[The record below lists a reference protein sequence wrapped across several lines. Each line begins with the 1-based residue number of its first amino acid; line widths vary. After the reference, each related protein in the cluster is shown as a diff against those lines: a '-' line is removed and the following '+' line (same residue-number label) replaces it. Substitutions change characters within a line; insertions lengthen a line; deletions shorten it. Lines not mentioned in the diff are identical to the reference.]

1 MKYRQIVHGIFVS
14 RPNRFIAQVKIE
26 SAVHTV
32 HVKNTGRCRELLI
45 PGAKV
50 LLEYHPDARAL
61 GRKTQYSLV
70 GVYKAGENGLP
81 ARLVNMDSQAPNQA
95 AREWLERG
103 GLLERGELP
112 GRAGLPDAENQGER
126 RCPQN
131 IRSEVTYGQSRFD
144 LAFEID
150 GKPAFMEVKG
160 VTLEKQGIAM
170 FPDAPT
176 ERGVKHLQE
185 LADAAEHGF
194 QAYIL
199 FVIQMKGVYEFQ
211 PNWKTH
217 EAFARTL
224 QEAAEKGVQVLA
236 YDCLVEEDGFQIDQ
250 PIAVSYKREEGL
262 I

>member
-1 MKYRQIVHGIFVS
+1 MLCRKERICETMKYQQIVHGTFVS

-61 GRKTQYSLV
+61 GRKTEYSLV
-70 GVYKAGENGLP
+70 GVYKVGDDGLP

-95 AREWLERG
+95 AKEWLERG
-103 GLLERGELP
+103 
-112 GRAGLPDAENQGER
+112 GLPDAENQGER

-144 LAFEID
+144 LAFEI
-150 GKPAFMEVKG
+150 GGRQAFMEVKG

-176 ERGVKHLQE
+176 ERGVKHIQE

-199 FVIQMKGVYEFQ
+199 FVIQMKGVYEFR

-224 QEAAEKGVQVLA
+224 QEAAEKGVHILA
-236 YDCLVEEDGFQIDQ
+236 YDCLVEEDGFRIDQ
-250 PIAVSYKREEGL
+250 PIAVFIS
-262 I
+262 

>member
-1 MKYRQIVHGIFVS
+1 MKYAQIVRGTFVG
-14 RPNRFIAQVKIE
+14 RPNRFIAQVQIE
-26 SAVHTV
+26 SVVHTV

-45 PGAKV
+45 PGAEV
-50 LLEYHPDARAL
+50 ILEFHPNAGAL

-81 ARLVNMDSQAPNQA
+81 VRLVNMDSQAPNQA
-95 AREWLERG
+95 AGEWLERRN
-103 GLLERGELP
+103 LQNNRNSQNSWNV
-112 GRAGLPDAENQGER
+112 R
-126 RCPQN
+126 N
-131 IRSEVTYGQSRFD
+131 IRREVIYGRSRFD

-160 VTLEKQGIAM
+160 VTLENRGIAM

-176 ERGVKHLQE
+176 ERGVKHLLE

-199 FVIQMKGVYEFQ
+199 FVIQMKGVHEFR

-217 EAFARTL
+217 ETFARTL
-224 QEAAEKGVQVLA
+224 KEVSGKGVHVLA

-250 PIAVSYKREEGL
+250 PVPVSYEREEGPFYTAFSAC
-262 I
+262 